1 MPEELAPISQGN
13 SICTVKFAD
22 PRSNEHLLVFM
33 NYGEVY
39 LLDTVSEKYTQQKDG
54 RYELC
59 QLRRFSTIE
68 VKDGLCLSVSDKGD
82 GLLHRIDVKTK
93 TYRTAHNTTADKV
106 IVTMEQLYSFK
117 LHDQVS
123 KARFCVNYFFLETRR
138 YHSGQCEPAPRARAF
153 HRRLNRRFGPL

>member
-106 IVTMEQLYSFK
+106 IVTME
-117 LHDQVS
+117 
-123 KARFCVNYFFLETRR
+123 
-138 YHSGQCEPAPRARAF
+138 
-153 HRRLNRRFGPL
+153 